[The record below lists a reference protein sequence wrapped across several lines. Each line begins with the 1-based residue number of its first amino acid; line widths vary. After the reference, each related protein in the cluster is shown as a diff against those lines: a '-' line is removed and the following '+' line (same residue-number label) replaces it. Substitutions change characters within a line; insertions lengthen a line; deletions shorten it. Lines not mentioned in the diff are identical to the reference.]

1 MAKPVLSP
9 CPWKRHCVFFLL
21 VWSVMADDGR
31 FVTDGHFLFSSFFSF
46 FTRESACSSSFLF
59 VFQFQFLC
67 FLLLIF
73 IFGPLRKVFYVF
85 NLVLKL
91 QFVIFFFS
99 IRSLFFWFLIFFPL
113 VLSLKFYWFLI
124 SSFNQSLCFFFN
136 LALILLIFFSF
147 CYSFFFQFNPPI

>member
-9 CPWKRHCVFFLL
+9 CPWKRHCVLFLL
-21 VWSVMADDGR
+21 VRSVMADDGR
-31 FVTDGHFLFSSFFSF
+31 FVTDDHFLFSFFFSF

-59 VFQFQFLC
+59 VFQFQFLW

-91 QFVIFFFS
+91 QFVIYFFFY
-99 IRSLFFWFLIFFPL
+99 SLLILLIFDFFSL
-113 VLSLKFYWFLI
+113 ALSLKFYWFSI
-124 SSFNQSLCFFFN
+124 SSFNQNLCFFFQ
-136 LALILLIFFSF
+136 FSPHSF
-147 CYSFFFQFNPPI
+147 DFFFLLL